1 MTSVVKQDEA
11 LASSAVDSGNGEY
24 WQKKQELEKKGKKL
38 FSQTIY
44 RHWCKSC
51 GICVALCP
59 KDVYTRNET
68 GGPEIIKPD
77 ECIGCLSCEIHCPDF
92 AISITPRYP
101 DRRRGQRDKDGRK

>member
-1 MTSVVKQDEA
+1 MTAESTLDPDI
-11 LASSAVDSGNGEY
+11 DSNIADQNNGDY
-24 WQKKQELEKKGKKL
+24 WQKKTELEKSGKQL

-51 GICVALCP
+51 GICIALCP
-59 KDVYTRNET
+59 KNVYEKNEV
-68 GGPEIIKPD
+68 GGPIIVQAD

-101 DRRRGQRDKDGRK
+101 DRRHQPR